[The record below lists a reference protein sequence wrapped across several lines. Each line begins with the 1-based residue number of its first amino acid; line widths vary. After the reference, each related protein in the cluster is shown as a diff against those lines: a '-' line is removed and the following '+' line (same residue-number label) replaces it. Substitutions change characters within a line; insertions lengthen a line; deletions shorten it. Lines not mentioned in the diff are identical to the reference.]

1 MFAVVN
7 NAAMEIRKVESM
19 WSHLH
24 WLVVLSEQGSYT
36 AAAARLGVSKA
47 AMSQHVTELER
58 AVGVSLVRRSTRSM
72 RLTEAGQ
79 RLVDETR
86 GSFDRIAHSFDS
98 LKDTGGEPG
107 GRLRITAPVALGRQ
121 QLVPRIASFLLA
133 HPAVRIEMALSD
145 RLASLTHEGFD
156 LAIRHIAAPPDSHVA
171 WPLCKTASVLVA
183 SPAYLHQRGTPSSPA
198 DLATHDCLH
207 YPRGKESNVWSFEPR
222 GGRARNGARTT
233 VPVAGPFAAD
243 NSEALR
249 DAAQDGLGIA
259 LVPDF
264 SAQAGLRSGLLV
276 EVMPAWRPVGTFA
289 DNIFAM
295 RPYAL
300 HVPRALTLF
309 VRHLRDSMAGGFQA

>member
-1 MFAVVN
+1 
-7 NAAMEIRKVESM
+7 
-19 WSHLH
+19 
-24 WLVVLSEQGSYT
+24 
-36 AAAARLGVSKA
+36 
-47 AMSQHVTELER
+47 
-58 AVGVSLVRRSTRSM
+58 
-72 RLTEAGQ
+72 LTEAGQ

-86 GSFDRIAHSFDS
+86 ESFDRIAHSFDS
-98 LKDTGGEPG
+98 LKDVGGEPG
-107 GRLRITAPVALGRQ
+107 GRLRITAPMALGRQ

-145 RLASLTHEGFD
+145 RLASLTGEGFD
-156 LAIRHIAAPPDSHVA
+156 LAVRHIASPPDSHVA

-183 SPAYLHQRGTPSSPA
+183 SPAYLQRRGTPAAPD
-198 DLATHDCLH
+198 DLASHDCLH

-222 GGRARNGARTT
+222 GSRARNASRTT
-233 VPVAGPFAAD
+233 VPIAGPFAAD

-264 SAQAGLRSGLLV
+264 SAQAGLRSGLLA
-276 EVMPAWRPVGTFA
+276 EVIPAWRPVGTFA

-309 VRHLRDSMAGGFQA
+309 VRHLRETMAAGFQA